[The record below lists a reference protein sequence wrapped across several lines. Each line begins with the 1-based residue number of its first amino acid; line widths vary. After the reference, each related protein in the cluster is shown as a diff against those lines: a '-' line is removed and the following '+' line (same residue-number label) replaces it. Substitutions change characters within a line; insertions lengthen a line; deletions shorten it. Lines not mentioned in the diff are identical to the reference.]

1 MAKDDV
7 HRKSQEGIMKG
18 HKVKG
23 LSGHQ
28 KGHGHAEMGAMIHG
42 LRTDKEKSMHTN
54 LSTKTHKGMHK
65 GGGHHSGN
73 KRGY

>member
-7 HRKSQEGIMKG
+7 HKKSQEGIMKG

-23 LSGHQ
+23 LHPHQ
-28 KGHGHAEMGAMIHG
+28 KGTGHPEMGAEVHG

-54 LSTKTHKGMHK
+54 LSKKVHK
-65 GGGHHSGN
+65 GGHGHHPGN